1 VNYRTIASMAGQRQA
16 ELHSQATECRR
27 KPGRIIPHWRL
38 TWSRTTLPGDQPS
51 VVLIISATRT
61 S

>member
-16 ELHSQATECRR
+16 ELQSQATECRR
-27 KPGRIIPHWRL
+27 KPRRIIPHWHL
-38 TWSRTTLPGDQPS
+38 TWSRTKLPGDQPS

-61 S
+61 T

>member
-1 VNYRTIASMAGQRQA
+1 MNYRTITGIAGQRQA

-27 KPGRIIPHWRL
+27 KPVRLIPHWHL
-38 TWSRTTLPGDQPS
+38 TWSRTKLPGDQPS

-61 S
+61 T